1 VSPKALSEADLRIE
15 LEDRLQFER
24 LLADLATQFVGLP
37 ADQLDGAIES
47 AQGRIGETLA
57 LDRSSLFQF
66 SEQGEMVLTHSWV
79 VPVDPGRDR
88 PVAE

>member
-1 VSPKALSEADLRIE
+1 MSAKAQSEADLRIE

-47 AQGRIGETLA
+47 AQGRIGENSGARPEFTV
-57 LDRSSLFQF
+57 S
-66 SEQGEMVLTHSWV
+66 VL
-79 VPVDPGRDR
+79 
-88 PVAE
+88 